1 MARPAEFESAT
12 SASGGQRSIQLSYGR
27 IGLRIIPV
35 LPKRVYNAGFG
46 LPGGFPAR

>member
-1 MARPAEFESAT
+1 
-12 SASGGQRSIQLSYGR
+12 
-27 IGLRIIPV
+27 LRIIPV